1 MQNKAY
7 QQINLPEPSSSAIE
21 NSLELIEHIKQKID
35 LKGNIDFATYM
46 HDALYTPKLGYY
58 TGISTK
64 IGEKGDFITAP
75 EISPLFSE
83 TISQQLSQ
91 IIKATPD
98 AVILEIGAGSGKMA
112 ANILKTLKKEKNLPK
127 AYWILEPSS
136 DLQARQLETIQNTQ
150 PELISHI
157 KWLNQ
162 LPTEKFNGVIIC
174 NEVIDAM
181 PVHAIKLTQKGPIEL
196 GVTID
201 AHGQKFTWCELK
213 NINSK
218 IKDFIKDNKTLN
230 QRLSEIKDKNKNKEN
245 DNNSEF
251 YTEINIALKPWLK
264 DITKN
269 LNIGAAIFLD
279 YGESEKYIYSP
290 DKNQG
295 SLRCFYQHRVHN
307 NPFVYPGL
315 QDITADVNFTQL
327 ATYAYDLGFDISG
340 YCTQAMFLAGCG
352 ITDRL
357 AAHMNELSD
366 TGILRLNN
374 QMRTIISPNEMGE
387 KIKVLTISKK
397 LDLNFI
403 GYKLNNS
410 VNIL

>member
-7 QQINLPEPSSSAIE
+7 QQISLPEPSSSAIE
-21 NSLELIEHIKQKID
+21 HSLELIEHIKQKVD

-46 HDALYTPKLGYY
+46 HDVLYTPRLGYY

-75 EISPLFSE
+75 EISPLFSD
-83 TISQQLSQ
+83 TISFQLSQ
-91 IIKATPD
+91 IITATPD

-112 ANILKTLKKEKNLPK
+112 ANILKTLNTEANLPS
-127 AYWILEPSS
+127 AYWILEPSP
-136 DLQARQLETIQNTQ
+136 DLQARQLETIQNTH
-150 PELISHI
+150 PELISHV

-196 GVTID
+196 GVALDT
-201 AHGQKFTWCELK
+201 HGQKFTWCELK
-213 NINSK
+213 SINSE
-218 IKDFIKDNKTLN
+218 IKDFIKSNQTLSK
-230 QRLSEIKDKNKNKEN
+230 RLSEIKDIKDIKK
-245 DNNSEF
+245 DF
-251 YTEINIALKPWLK
+251 YTEINIALKSWLK

-279 YGESEKYIYSP
+279 YGENEKNLYSP
-290 DKNQG
+290 DKYQG
-295 SLRCFYQHRVHN
+295 SLRCFYQHRMHN
-307 NPFVYPGL
+307 DPFVYPGL
-315 QDITADVNFTQL
+315 QDITADINFTQL
-327 ATYAYDLGFDISG
+327 ATYAHDLGFDISG
-340 YCTQAMFLAGCG
+340 YCPQAMFLAGCG

-366 TGILRLNN
+366 TGILKLNN
-374 QMRTIISPNEMGE
+374 QMKTIISPNEMGE

-397 LDLNFI
+397 LDLDFI

>member
-21 NSLELIEHIKQKID
+21 HSLELIEHIKQKID

-112 ANILKTLKKEKNLPK
+112 ANILKTLKQEKNLPN
-127 AYWILEPSS
+127 AYWILEPSPE
-136 DLQARQLETIQNTQ
+136 LQARQLGTIQNTQ
-150 PELISHI
+150 PELVSHI
-157 KWLNQ
+157 KWLNK
-162 LPTEKFNGVIIC
+162 LPTDKFNGIIIC

-181 PVHAIKLTQKGPIEL
+181 PVHTIKLTQKGPIEL
-196 GVTID
+196 GVTLD
-201 AHGQKFTWCELK
+201 AKKQKFIWCELK
-213 NINSK
+213 NIDNQ
-218 IKDFIKDNKTLN
+218 IKDFIKDNETIN
-230 QRLSEIKDKNKNKEN
+230 QRLSEIKDKNK
-245 DNNSEF
+245 DNEF
-251 YTEINIALKPWLK
+251 YTEINIALKTWLT

-295 SLRCFYQHRVHN
+295 SLRCFYQHRVHDD
-307 NPFVYPGL
+307 PFLYPGL

-327 ATYAYDLGFDISG
+327 ATYAYDLGFDVSG

-357 AAHMNELSD
+357 SAHMNELSD
-366 TGILRLNN
+366 TGILKLNN